1 MDWPHGHRY
10 VRFLQTK
17 FYRSYVYNLTRS
29 KLTEFV
35 MLLAD
40 KKKNKREK
48 EKKRKEVYLNGQI
61 VKSQLVQYQNIVSVK
76 LVMNTYL

>member
-1 MDWPHGHRY
+1 
-10 VRFLQTK
+10 
-17 FYRSYVYNLTRS
+17 
-29 KLTEFV
+29 

-40 KKKNKREK
+40 KKRIK